1 MNRTILLVEDS
12 EDDVFFMKR
21 ALKHAGIANPVQV
34 VSDGQAALDY
44 LAGQNGFSDRD
55 QFPVPSLV
63 LLDLRLPL
71 VPGMEVL
78 KWIRSESQLTGLPV
92 IVLTSS
98 KHDMDVASAY
108 SLGANA
114 FLVKPSDSKELVS
127 MVKAIGDFWLIY
139 NHAPVFG
146 SPVLSVSHV

>member
-12 EDDVFFMKR
+12 DDDVFFMKR
-21 ALKHAGIANPVQV
+21 ALKHAGIAHPVQV
-34 VSDGQAALDY
+34 VTDGQAALDY
-44 LAGQNGFSDRD
+44 LSGQNGYTDRER
-55 QFPVPSLV
+55 FPFPSLV

-78 KWIRSESQLTGLPV
+78 KWIRSEPQLTGLPV

-98 KHDMDVASAY
+98 KHEMDVANAY

-127 MVKAIGDFWLIY
+127 MVKAIGEFWLTY
-139 NHAPVFG
+139 NHAPIFG
-146 SPVLSVSHV
+146 LHVLSVSHP

>member
-21 ALKHAGIANPVQV
+21 AFKNTGISNPVQV
-34 VSDGQAALDY
+34 VTDGQAALDY
-44 LAGQNGFSDRD
+44 LSGQSAFADRY
-55 QFPVPSLV
+55 QFPLPSLV

-71 VPGMEVL
+71 VPGMDVL

-98 KHDMDVASAY
+98 KHETDVTNAY
-108 SLGANA
+108 ALGASA

-127 MVKAIGDFWLIY
+127 MVKAIGEFWL
-139 NHAPVFG
+139 NHNQAPILG
-146 SPVLSVSHV
+146 SPVLSVSHA